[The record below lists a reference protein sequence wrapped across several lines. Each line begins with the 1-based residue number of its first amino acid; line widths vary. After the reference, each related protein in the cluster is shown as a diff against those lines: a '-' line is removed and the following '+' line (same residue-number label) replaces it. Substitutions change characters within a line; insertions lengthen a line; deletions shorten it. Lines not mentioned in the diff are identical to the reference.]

1 MGQWG
6 SGSGGFQG
14 EVRVANTGTMG
25 TTSWTVTMTFANGQ
39 TLSQIWGGRTTIP
52 GSSPYT
58 VLNEGWN
65 GALTPGLTAT
75 FGFLGNWN
83 GANDPPTV
91 GCARTP

>member
-1 MGQWG
+1 M
-6 SGSGGFQG
+6 
-14 EVRVANTGTMG
+14 RIANTATTG

-65 GALTPGLTAT
+65 GALSPRQTAT
-75 FGFLGNWN
+75 FGFLGIWK
-83 GANDPPTV
+83 GANDPPAV
-91 GCARTP
+91 SCARTP